1 MHSSRCDALYAPD
14 AYQHVNTRSRHV
26 LTSQPHV
33 VLPIGYNTGAMD
45 TQLAQIGEQ
54 ESAAARL
61 AGIVSIAEDAIV
73 SINSAQQITMFN
85 HGAEHIFGYT
95 AAEII
100 GQPIDTLLPAR
111 FHPVHGQHIRNF
123 AAGPEATRM
132 MSERREIWGRR
143 KNGEEFPAEASIS
156 KYVVGGEISFSV
168 ILRDITERHRTAQEL
183 ERQVEQRT
191 AHLNALLQF
200 SSELLTT
207 HSTDDV
213 LERALQHALA
223 LVPEA
228 QRGAIYLADADG
240 TRLALR
246 ASAGFD
252 PIPPIAVSAH
262 SGWIARAF
270 QAHDVIVAG
279 SRSEWERLLVD
290 ETDHTWWRPH
300 GASITPPTGVAL
312 VPLMTH
318 NKAIGVLVLVREAG
332 DGSFALDACST
343 LRGLANVAAAAI
355 VAQQERHTAA
365 TLATQVAQ
373 LEEYQRTLQERLNS
387 VEAGM
392 LQTARLAAV
401 GQLAA
406 SVAHEINNPLYAARN
421 GLYLIEEELPP
432 NVRQSPYFHMIG
444 DQLTRIAGIIER
456 MRDFYRPPRG
466 ELLPYDVNQLLEE
479 TLALAG
485 LNLRNGTVQIIF
497 APAPDLPRVQ
507 CNGDQLRQV
516 FLNLVLNAI
525 DAMPN
530 GGTLTVRTIAG
541 PTLAITEIQDT
552 GIGIAPDVRE
562 HLFEPFWTDKPN
574 GTGLGLSISA
584 HIVTQHG
591 GQIEVD
597 SAPGHGATFRVVLP
611 YQAQR

>member
-1 MHSSRCDALYAPD
+1 M
-14 AYQHVNTRSRHV
+14 NTPVTHTDD
-26 LTSQPHV
+26 LQ
-33 VLPIGYNTGAMD
+33 
-45 TQLAQIGEQ
+45 
-54 ESAAARL
+54 SAAARL
-61 AGIVSIAEDAIV
+61 AGIVNIAEDAII

-85 HGAEHIFGYT
+85 HGAEKIFGYT
-95 AAEII
+95 ASEII
-100 GQPIDTLLPAR
+100 GQPLDVLLPPR
-111 FHPVHGQHIRNF
+111 FHHVHYQHIRNF
-123 AAGPEATRM
+123 AAQSEATRM

-156 KYVVGGEISFSV
+156 KYAVGDETSFSV
-168 ILRDITERHRTAQEL
+168 ILRDVTDQRRQAQEL
-183 ERQVEQRT
+183 EQQVQQRT

-200 SSELLTT
+200 SSDLLTT
-207 HSTDDV
+207 RSADDV
-213 LERALQHALA
+213 LHQALEQALA
-223 LVPEA
+223 LVPDA
-228 QRGAIYLADADG
+228 QRGTIYLADGAND
-240 TRLALR
+240 RLTLR

-252 PIPPIAVSAH
+252 PLPPVAVPAST
-262 SGWIARAF
+262 GWLGRAF
-270 QAHDVIVAG
+270 TEGEVVVAG

-290 ETDHTWWRPH
+290 EADHTWWRPH
-300 GASITPPTGVAL
+300 GDAGSSPTGVAL

-318 NKAIGVLVLVREAG
+318 DHAIGVLVLVRDQS
-332 DGSFALDACST
+332 DGPFAPDACST
-343 LRGLANVAAAAI
+343 LRGLANIAAAAI
-355 VAQQERHTAA
+355 IEEQGRQTTA
-365 TLATQVAQ
+365 TLAQEVAR
-373 LEEYQRTLQERLNS
+373 LEEHQRTLQERLNS

-421 GLYLIEEELPP
+421 GLYLIEDDLAPS
-432 NVRQSPYFHMIG
+432 VRQSPYWQMVG

-466 ELLPYDVNQLLEE
+466 ELVPYDVNQLLQE

-530 GGTLTVRTIAG
+530 GGMLTVRTIAG
-541 PTLAITEIQDT
+541 PTLAIIEIEDT
-552 GIGIAPDVRE
+552 GIGIAPDVRA

-597 SAPGHGATFRVVLP
+597 SAPGEGATFRVVLP